1 MVCLQTSLSDLK
13 MIRVFM
19 GKIKAR
25 FTLQKIFG
33 TVREKFYHG
42 CLKRARQTLF
52 TLHHF
57 YRIKNT
63 VPKFLGPGKF
73 SCRHAQ
79 FNYNQERPRDFG
91 GE

>member
-1 MVCLQTSLSDLK
+1 MK
-13 MIRVFM
+13 PH
-19 GKIKAR
+19 GKNDEITAR

-33 TVREKFYHG
+33 TARVK
-42 CLKRARQTLF
+42 LARQTLF

-57 YRIKNT
+57 HCIKNT

-73 SCRHAQ
+73 SCRHAH
-79 FNYNQERPRDFG
+79 FNHNQERLRDFG